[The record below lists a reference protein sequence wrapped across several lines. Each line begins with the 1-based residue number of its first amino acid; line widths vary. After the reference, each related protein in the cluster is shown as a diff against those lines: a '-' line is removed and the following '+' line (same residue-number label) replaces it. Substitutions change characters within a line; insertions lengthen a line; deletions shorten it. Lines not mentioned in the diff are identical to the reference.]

1 MSYPITVELHGFTSR
16 VTPPVP
22 GQVVSA
28 RREVAG
34 DIDGP
39 TDVTRFVSFVRW
51 THSVRA
57 PWETIDLT
65 LSIPRRFIGQVL
77 PGALFESGDRT
88 WRQPRPGFWV
98 VVRYEGTAVAWGRA
112 DTVRYSVST
121 AGRARGMVST
131 QDVSIRCS
139 SWLELLQRS
148 RVLLAPALRSELDGF
163 IYRAQSWGATLSTAL
178 QAFSYKP
185 GGLFQAMWQQM
196 VRVQIPATLTPNSLD
211 AVTIGDEIPIA
222 HDAASVATYAPAR
235 GPQHLDVEGVNINA
249 IGSQA
254 VPNGTIWDTFATT
267 FGAR

>member
-1 MSYPITVELHGFTSR
+1 MTSVATLIAAKTADTLRAELLTALAAAGF
-16 VTPPVP
+16 PVASWQP
-22 GQVVSA
+22 GSVPRDLVFADATALAQL
-28 RREVAG
+28 
-34 DIDGP
+34 
-39 TDVTRFVSFVRW
+39 
-51 THSVRA
+51 HSVVA
-57 PWETIDLT
+57 ELAMAAFLDDAEKEWLT
-65 LSIPRRFIGQVL
+65 LFAAS
-77 PGALFESGDRT
+77 
-88 WRQPRPGFWV
+88 
-98 VVRYEGTAVAWGRA
+98 RYEGTAVAWGRA
-112 DTVRYSVST
+112 DTVRYSIST

-196 VRVQIPATLTPNSLD
+196 VKVQIPATLTPNALD
-211 AVTIGDEIPIA
+211 AVTMGDEIPIA

-254 VPNGTIWDTFATT
+254 H
-267 FGAR
+267 